1 MDIPE
6 FIVLPPDPQSRRQVL
21 LLLILQATLPD
32 EGEATLIPIVETGD
46 GARPSPDLPPLRLR
60 ALRPLWTPL
69 VNRSDSPRP
78 GRDQQVL
85 RLNTPSVW
93 SGVAILPDEGATSR
107 KQSRVLAEDWLSRL
121 NPEGGTV
128 AVVQTLKHMSASFNI
143 SKSTKTVPLTELR
156 NDKFWARLFSEEAA
170 NQTIFVGLARP
181 DARHA
186 HAGVTIQA
194 SLRAFRGLLGA
205 STLAC
210 ALWLLEHEEVW
221 RRLRRARGGGDGGF
235 RALDRNCRAS
245 TSLDR
250 PRRVDTRIRHLRGLR
265 ADRL

>member
-1 MDIPE
+1 MDAAGQP
-6 FIVLPPDPQSRRQVL
+6 
-21 LLLILQATLPD
+21 LQLAT
-32 EGEATLIPIVETGD
+32 T
-46 GARPSPDLPPLRLR
+46 
-60 ALRPLWTPL
+60 
-69 VNRSDSPRP
+69 

-186 HAGVTIQA
+186 HAGERSRRRCGPSEA
-194 SLRAFRGLLGA
+194 SSAPPHSPAPFGCSNTKRFGEDSA
-205 STLAC
+205 
-210 ALWLLEHEEVW
+210 
-221 RRLRRARGGGDGGF
+221 RARRRRRRFSSAGSKLSSLNKPGSAAPRGYPNSTPTRTSRRPF
-235 RALDRNCRAS
+235 MRARSRGIGIEMIDRRDDRGCATPLANCGW
-245 TSLDR
+245 
-250 PRRVDTRIRHLRGLR
+250 INH
-265 ADRL
+265 